1 MVRDDKTNPHVFKIL
16 NSVISIRPG
25 NSRHD
30 TTTRNEH
37 DTNTNLTRHEKI
49 TKTRHDMDKKM
60 NMTWRYEYLKI
71 V

>member
-37 DTNTNLTRHEKI
+37 DTNTNLTRYEKI
-49 TKTRHDMDKKM
+49 TKTRQKTRHGQKNEHD
-60 NMTWRYEYLKI
+60 TETQI
-71 V
+71 S